1 MLYHLFQIAIIL
13 VAIWVIPQIIFWVG
27 GFLFIIFAAIY
38 ACVGLFFQQIFQAF
52 REARQ
57 EMKDSIAQQRA
68 AKLEADRLAAEQAVK
83 DE

>member
-27 GFLFIIFAAIY
+27 GVLFIIFAAIY
-38 ACVGLFFQQIFQAF
+38 AAVGLFFQQIFQAC
-52 REARQ
+52 REATQ
-57 EMKDSIAQQRA
+57 EMREDKAKAAA
-68 AKLEADRLAAEQAVK
+68 AKLAAEQVVK